1 MTPFSNFHR
10 TANEAAASKRDEAR
24 AISERATAL
33 LEDLDGLLSP
43 APVADERVPARHRRR
58 PR

>member
-10 TANEAAASKRDEAR
+10 TANEAAATKRDEAR
-24 AISERATAL
+24 ALSDRATAM

-43 APVADERVPARHRRR
+43 APAADERVPARRRSH
-58 PR
+58 